1 MNTALQQA
9 IAAGLIKPAEPE
21 QKRPQRPLL
30 TDYRPGAYITA
41 EQAAI
46 ILQCRTNSARKM
58 LNKFDLPAFRQTGT
72 NALLWNRTSVQRIA
86 RQLTPRNLP
95 AGNWLSAAQCAAKL
109 ACSPSTVTRLGL
121 AGKLRYTVILAK
133 NPAGNG
139 SHKEKFYHAEDVN
152 HLAATG
158 TARQRK
164 PKRKK

>member
-9 IAAGLIKPAEPE
+9 IASGLIKPAEPE
-21 QKRPQRPLL
+21 QKAQRPLL

-46 ILQCRTNSARKM
+46 ILQRR
-58 LNKFDLPAFRQTGT
+58 LNDTRRILVRHGLPCFRQTGS

-86 RQLTPRNLP
+86 GRLTPRKLP
-95 AGNWLSAAQCAAKL
+95 AGNWLSAAQCAEKL
-109 ACSPSTVTRLGL
+109 ACSPPTITRLGH
-121 AGKLRYTVILAK
+121 AGKLRYTVILVQ

-139 SHKEKFYHAEDVN
+139 SHKAKYYRAEDVD

-164 PKRKK
+164 PKQK